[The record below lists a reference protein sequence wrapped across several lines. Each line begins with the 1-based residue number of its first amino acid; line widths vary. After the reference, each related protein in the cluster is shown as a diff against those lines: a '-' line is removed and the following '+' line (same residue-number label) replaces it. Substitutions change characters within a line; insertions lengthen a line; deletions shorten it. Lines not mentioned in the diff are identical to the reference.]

1 MKKILVPT
9 DFSVQSINAFR
20 FALEI
25 AARSGGM
32 VGLLHV
38 LALPVLHDN
47 PLLPVDEFRK
57 PLIDELMALAEQKIA
72 KINSEFNERKATVEA
87 NVVVSNRIHQTIVDT
102 VNKEE
107 YELVVMGTKGAS
119 GLREWMIGSNT
130 EKMVRTSPVPVIAI
144 KQFHPGQVI
153 RHIVFPNTLD
163 TENQED
169 LIMKVKALQDFFQAK
184 LHIIWINTPAV
195 FKPDDEARRQLKA
208 FAQRFMLTNYTIN
221 VFNYSDEESGI
232 VEFANQVKGDLI
244 AMGTHGL
251 TGIAHYISG
260 SLAEDVVNHVPYP
273 VWTYCS
279 KYSRVSVEN

>member
-1 MKKILVPT
+1 
-9 DFSVQSINAFR
+9 
-20 FALEI
+20 
-25 AARSGGM
+25 
-32 VGLLHV
+32 
-38 LALPVLHDN
+38 
-47 PLLPVDEFRK
+47 
-57 PLIDELMALAEQKIA
+57 
-72 KINSEFNERKATVEA
+72 
-87 NVVVSNRIHQTIVDT
+87 
-102 VNKEE
+102 
-107 YELVVMGTKGAS
+107 MGTKGAS

-144 KQFHPGQVI
+144 KHFRPGQHI
-153 RHIVFPNTLD
+153 RHIVFPNSLD

-195 FKPDDEARRQLKA
+195 FRPDDDARRKLKA
-208 FAQRFMLTNYTIN
+208 FAERFMLTNYTIN

-260 SLAEDVVNHVPYP
+260 SLAEDVVNHVQYP